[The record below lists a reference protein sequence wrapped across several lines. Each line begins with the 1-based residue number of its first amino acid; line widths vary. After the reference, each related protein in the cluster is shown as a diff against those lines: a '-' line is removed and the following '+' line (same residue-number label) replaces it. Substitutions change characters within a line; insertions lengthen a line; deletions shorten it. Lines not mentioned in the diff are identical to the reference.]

1 MHKAKTRWPGRND
14 VISATYTIPLQV
26 DRNLDDSKSFDTRQ
40 PSSSERSGK
49 QPDVEDDVYG
59 IALQPIRPAASDQSL
74 IHKTDRSSLAQGD
87 NDEDW
92 ALPVVDSESPSN
104 RVERSSLDE
113 VIEHA
118 KPPAISS
125 SLVSRRPGNEKPDN
139 GFV

>member
-1 MHKAKTRWPGRND
+1 MLIFPD
-14 VISATYTIPLQV
+14 VARSKQHHLGYVYYPSSSY
-26 DRNLDDSKSFDTRQ
+26 RNLDDSKSFDTRQ

-59 IALQPIRPAASDQSL
+59 IALQLICPAASDQSL
-74 IHKTDRSSLAQGD
+74 IHKTNQSSLVQGD

-92 ALPVVDSESPSN
+92 ALPVVDSKSPSN
-104 RVERSSLDE
+104 GVERLSLDE

-118 KPPAISS
+118 KLPAISS
-125 SLVSRRPGNEKPDN
+125 SLVSQHPGNEKPDN